1 MACKMSSL
9 LCAGIIGA
17 ASFTSI
23 ASAALLTV
31 GAGGDYSNISDAVTA
46 AAGGDTIRFIDSAT
60 YSSGSLFLS
69 SKHGLTI
76 ESAVGQRATI
86 NFSNGS
92 YGFYLNANNVTFK
105 NLNLNTESTSTSI
118 ITAEASPNGS
128 GAVITDVNFTRSV
141 QLSNYNVTP
150 LVQSAEGMQ
159 ITYSTFRGSGASP
172 TGLGVGLGWSIGTTV
187 TVDHSSFDNFMI
199 PINQGSSS
207 GTTDLT
213 ITNSAFGGW
222 YAAGWSGGISMADAG
237 PTLSEDYNAR
247 YGPGVY
253 IYNPGGATV
262 TSGGNSFA
270 VGTYAGIFAGDTSL
284 GQWQVDPALYT
295 AASDGTTI
303 GAWQAVPE
311 PSVLGLLS
319 LSTLAAASR
328 RRR

>member
-1 MACKMSSL
+1 MAWNLSSWLVAGAVGLTGMSSL
-9 LCAGIIGA
+9 AGA
-17 ASFTSI
+17 TV
-23 ASAALLTV
+23 LTV
-31 GAGGDYSNISDAVTA
+31 GSGGDYSDIGTAWA
-46 AAGGDTIRFIDSAT
+46 AATGGDTIRFVDSAT
-60 YSSGSLFLS
+60 YSSGTLFLA
-69 SKHGLTI
+69 SKPGLTI
-76 ESAVGQRATI
+76 ESAPGQRATI
-86 NFSNGS
+86 SFSS
-92 YGFYLNANNVTFK
+92 ASWGFYLNANNVTFRD
-105 NLNLNTESTSTSI
+105 LNLNTEGENSI

-128 GAVITDVNFTRSV
+128 GAVVTGVNFTRSV
-141 QLSNYNVTP
+141 QLPNYSVAQ

-159 ITYSTFRGSGASP
+159 ITYSTFRGSGSSP
-172 TGLGVGLGWSIGTTV
+172 IGLGVGLGWSLGTTV

-213 ITNSAFGGW
+213 ITNSAFGIW
-222 YAAGWSGGISMADAG
+222 YDAGWSGGISMADAG

-253 IYNPGGATV
+253 IYNPGGASV

-303 GAWQAVPE
+303 GAWQVPE
-311 PSVLGLLS
+311 PSTFSLVMLGS
-319 LSTLAAASR
+319 MAMMAKR
-328 RRR
+328 RR